1 MIVVAQHEKVVTVT
15 AVPGRYGLWVA
26 VGGWISVGISGP
38 RSARVGVGVY
48 VPLEPPLLGALAT
61 SLAQD
66 AGEKMGSAEGLSPF
80 AGSLRVTLRY
90 KISSLSYLK
99 GRQGAD

>member
-48 VPLEPPLLGALAT
+48 VPLEPPLLGH
-61 SLAQD
+61 
-66 AGEKMGSAEGLSPF
+66 
-80 AGSLRVTLRY
+80 LRPLLPRMLVKKWGVQR
-90 KISSLSYLK
+90 
-99 GRQGAD
+99 G